1 MKINMILLA
10 GCLISLGA
18 CDESKYDLEQ
28 LVPEQYHK
36 ILRVNNGGK
45 QELTLYDTN
54 DDFVYTFSVVKT
66 GGQPDQTATA
76 DIHVL
81 TQEELDRKYST
92 PESVNYRKISEDSY
106 SLDVSQVAF
115 SVEDRYKLVHISLNQ
130 QSVKA
135 SMESEPDATWVL
147 PIQVTSTTDSIN
159 AEMNSLFLQINEIVM
174 PTMGFSSTLVN
185 TKEYKYG
192 EVSSISESI
201 EFKLDTDNKW
211 DIDCGFTVNEE
222 YVNTYNSANGTSFRL
237 LPQSV
242 YSMVETISL
251 PNGTTAA
258 KLGVDI
264 NAGEL
269 EPGDYM
275 LPVRISSVSQFKIS
289 PTANLYP
296 LSIRILAP
304 QLDRTGWTAEANSEE
319 LYGETSTNSGPAA
332 RVLDG
337 VTSTFWHSKWQGGS
351 LPMPYELI
359 IDAKDTYTF
368 AQFALLHRANYTD
381 VGSGEF
387 FVSTDGIDWTKV
399 GNFTMKKEQS
409 VQVFG
414 VIPTEGRYFK
424 VKINTSNRDTNCAL
438 AEIYAYGLK

>member
-1 MKINMILLA
+1 MKIKMILLA

-18 CDESKYDLEQ
+18 CNESKYDLEQ

-54 DDFVYTFSVVKT
+54 DDFVYTFSVVKA
-66 GGQPDQTATA
+66 GGQPNQTATA

-81 TQEELDRKYST
+81 TQEELDLKYST
-92 PESVNYRKISEDSY
+92 PEGVNYKKITENSY

-115 SVEDRYKLVHISLNQ
+115 SAADRYKLVNISLNQ

-159 AEMNSLFLQINEIVM
+159 TEMNYLFLQINEIVM
-174 PTMGFSSTLVN
+174 PTVGFSSTLVN

-192 EVSSISESI
+192 DVASILESI

-211 DIDCGFTVNEE
+211 EIDCNFDVNGD
-222 YVNTYNSANGTSFRL
+222 YVDTYNLTNGTSFRL

-242 YSMVETISL
+242 YTMPETISL
-251 PNGTTAA
+251 TSGTTVA

-264 NAGEL
+264 SAGEL

-275 LPVRISSVSQFKIS
+275 LPVCINSVSQFEIS
-289 PTANLYP
+289 PIANLYP
-296 LSIRILAP
+296 LSLRILAP

-319 LYGETSTNSGPAA
+319 LYGETSTNSGPAE

-337 VTSTFWHSKWQGGS
+337 VTSTFWHSKWKDGS
-351 LPMPYELI
+351 VPMPYELV

-368 AQFALLHRANYTD
+368 AQFALLHRSNYTD

-387 FVSTDGIDWTKV
+387 FVSTDKITWTKV
-399 GNFTMKKEQS
+399 GNFTMKKEQA

-414 VIPTEGRYFK
+414 IIPTKGRYFK
-424 VKINTSNRDTNCAL
+424 VKINTSNRETNCAL

>member
-192 EVSSISESI
+192 EVSTISESI

-242 YSMVETISL
+242 YSMAETISL
-251 PNGTTAA
+251 PNGTTSGN
-258 KLGVDI
+258 LGVDI

-275 LPVRISSVSQFKIS
+275 LPVRISSVSQFEIS
-289 PTANLYP
+289 PTANFYP

-319 LYGETSTNSGPAA
+319 LYGETSTNS
-332 RVLDG
+332 
-337 VTSTFWHSKWQGGS
+337 
-351 LPMPYELI
+351 
-359 IDAKDTYTF
+359 
-368 AQFALLHRANYTD
+368 
-381 VGSGEF
+381 
-387 FVSTDGIDWTKV
+387 
-399 GNFTMKKEQS
+399 
-409 VQVFG
+409 
-414 VIPTEGRYFK
+414 
-424 VKINTSNRDTNCAL
+424 
-438 AEIYAYGLK
+438 